1 MSFKNCI
8 VVAAAVL
15 LLCSAQ
21 LLAVTQ
27 VFASDNVTD
36 PQGASF
42 LPPPYPPFPPSPPL
56 PPPTPPIPPMPPTPP
71 IPPIPPVPPLPPT
84 PPTPPHSWYYPGYN
98 PYTGNGPFPWPYNWR
113 WSTYVPAKVIIIRQ
127 SYHPPICAPTIT
139 CFTANPSYIQCGQ
152 GIVLNWTT
160 TNATSVTLSPGIGS
174 VPVCG
179 SYNLSPGCT
188 TTYTLCA
195 SGSGGS
201 VSASTTITV
210 APYVS
215 YYPTSSTPVATVDP
229 PATGNILTGGLNG
242 LAGNSST
249 LLITLLGLLAVAA
262 AVVIALLVRRP
273 AASHTGNGRAGY
285 LAATTRTAGRTP
297 ATTPADNGPRFV
309 ISNGEVIPLSGGSA
323 SLGRSDF
330 SSLMKSDD
338 ADLISRRHIRLYY
351 EDGDCYIEDRG
362 STNGTKINGSSI
374 EGKGRYLLRDGDKVE
389 LADVLTLTFKS

>member
-1 MSFKNCI
+1 MSLKNCI
-8 VVAAAVL
+8 MVAAAAL

-42 LPPPYPPFPPSPPL
+42 LPPPYPPL
-56 PPPTPPIPPMPPTPP
+56 PPTPPIPPTA
-71 IPPIPPVPPLPPT
+71 PT
-84 PPTPPHSWYYPGYN
+84 PPTPPHSWHYPGYN
-98 PYTGNGPFPWPYNWR
+98 PYNGNGVCPWPYNWR
-113 WSTYVPAKVIIIRQ
+113 WSTYVPARVIVVQPHYR
-127 SYHPPICAPTIT
+127 PPVCAPTIT
-139 CFTANPSYIQCGQ
+139 CFSANPSYIQCGQ
-152 GIVLNWTT
+152 GTVLNWTT

-195 SGSGGS
+195 TGSGGS
-201 VSASTTITV
+201 VSASTTVTV

-215 YYPTSSTPVATVDP
+215 YYPSSSAPVAMVDP
-229 PATGNILTGGLNG
+229 PSTGTGNILTGGLNG
-242 LAGNSST
+242 LGGNSGT
-249 LLITLLGLLAVAA
+249 LLITLLGLLAIAA
-262 AVVIALLVRRP
+262 AVAIALLVRRP
-273 AASHTGNGRAGY
+273 AAAHVGNRRGGY
-285 LAATTRTAGRTP
+285 LAGTRTAGSTP
-297 ATTPADNGPRFV
+297 STTPVDSGPRFV
-309 ISNGEVIPLSGGSA
+309 TSNGEAIPLSGGTA

-338 ADLISRRHIRLYY
+338 ADLISRRHIRFYY
-351 EDGDCYIEDRG
+351 EDGECYIEDRG
-362 STNGTKINGSSI
+362 STNGTKINRSSI

-389 LADVLTLTFKS
+389 LADVLTLTFKT